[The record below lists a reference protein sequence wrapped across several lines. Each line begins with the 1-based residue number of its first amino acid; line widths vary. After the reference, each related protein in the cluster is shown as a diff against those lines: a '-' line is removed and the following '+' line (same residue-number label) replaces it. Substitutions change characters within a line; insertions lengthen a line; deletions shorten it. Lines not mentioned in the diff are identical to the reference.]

1 MLYKNEKVLFQSKV
15 DCMLLQ
21 RFRELQLEQGRTT
34 RFMLEKWMQTEI
46 ENYNDKNRRISNVWS
61 RKVI

>member
-1 MLYKNEKVLFQSKV
+1 MYKNDRVLFQSKV

-21 RFRELQLEQGRTT
+21 RFRELQQEQGRTT
-34 RFMLEKWMQTEI
+34 RFMLEKWMETEI
-46 ENYNDKNRRISNVWS
+46 ETYNDKSRRISNVWS